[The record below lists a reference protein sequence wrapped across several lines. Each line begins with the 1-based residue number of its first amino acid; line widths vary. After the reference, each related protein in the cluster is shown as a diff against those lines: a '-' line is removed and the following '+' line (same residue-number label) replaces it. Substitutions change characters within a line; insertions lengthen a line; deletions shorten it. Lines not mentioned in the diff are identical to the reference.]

1 MINGS
6 HIIEQGSEEDMQIAV
21 ATVGPV
27 SVAVDA
33 SSTSFRVRVSSCP
46 QIIIL

>member
-1 MINGS
+1 VPAGD
-6 HIIEQGSEEDMQIAV
+6 EAALLDAV

-33 SSTSFRVRVSSCP
+33 SIGWQVSVVGKYK
-46 QIIIL
+46 